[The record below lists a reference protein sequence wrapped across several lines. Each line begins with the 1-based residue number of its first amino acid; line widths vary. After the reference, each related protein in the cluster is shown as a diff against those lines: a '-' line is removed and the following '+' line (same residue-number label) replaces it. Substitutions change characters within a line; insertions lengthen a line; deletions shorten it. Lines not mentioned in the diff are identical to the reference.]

1 MTRGWGGRG
10 RGGVRKPRKS
20 EAEWKHTII
29 KGRETEGSPI
39 LPAKISLY
47 VFGSFSFQF
56 SEIANKNKQ
65 KKKKRGEGM
74 RVKTELLRQSA
85 RAVGEGR
92 GCGLQ
97 RCGPPTQGG
106 RAQSRSPRG
115 TEASRIARDSHPR
128 PRPPG
133 LPRAAAHQPE
143 GSCGS
148 AVGWFLAPS
157 EPPLRSAHLMCV
169 KCTSAWGAGN
179 EAREPQALRSAAGTG
194 PSRCTSAIFY
204 TVPLPPP
211 PPPPLPPQAPD
222 RK

>member
-1 MTRGWGGRG
+1 
-10 RGGVRKPRKS
+10 
-20 EAEWKHTII
+20 
-29 KGRETEGSPI
+29 
-39 LPAKISLY
+39 
-47 VFGSFSFQF
+47 
-56 SEIANKNKQ
+56 
-65 KKKKRGEGM
+65 M

-97 RCGPPTQGG
+97 RCGPPSPG
-106 RAQSRSPRG
+106 RPRPAPQPARGRSFLG
-115 TEASRIARDSHPR
+115 R
-128 PRPPG
+128 PRPPTQARAPRG
-133 LPRAAAHQPE
+133 LPRATAAPQPE

-148 AVGWFLAPS
+148 ADGYLPTPS
-157 EPPLRSAHLMCV
+157 ETPLRSAHLMCV
-169 KCTSAWGAGN
+169 KCTSAWGAGK

-204 TVPLPPP
+204 TDPLPPP